1 MSNSNIQ
8 VKKAIYIGAMCF
20 LSYLAVYFARN
31 ILGAVTP
38 HMLDDGIF
46 TTEQIGIL
54 SSVYF
59 IVYAFGQLLNGMIGD
74 KFRAKYMLGLGL
86 ACAGICN
93 AAFALFHQHIIII
106 YITYGMTG
114 FFLSMI
120 YGPMAKIIAENL
132 EGIYATRCSV
142 GYSFASF
149 LGSPLAGILAAVL
162 VWQMVFY
169 ATSVS
174 LIFMGL
180 VCFFALILYEKK
192 GIVRYGEYIP
202 KATGLRG
209 LKTLLKYR
217 LIRFTLISII
227 TGIARTTIVFWLPT
241 YLTQYL
247 GFSPDHSALLF
258 TVSTAVISSAAFT
271 ALILYEK
278 IFKYNMERTILFSFT
293 VAAICFAGQFLIPQ
307 PAVNIALMTLAILAS
322 DCAAAMMWT
331 RYCPSLYETGLVST
345 VSGYLDFVSYIA
357 AAAASV
363 LFANAV
369 SSIGWHGL
377 IIVWFLLMVCG
388 MFTMFPSKRKL
399 Q

>member
-1 MSNSNIQ
+1 MFKFSTEA
-8 VKKAIYIGAMCF
+8 KKTIYIGVMCF

-38 HMLDDGIF
+38 HMLQDGTF
-46 TTEQIGIL
+46 TTEQIGTL
-54 SSVYF
+54 SSIYF

-74 KFRAKYMLGLGL
+74 KFKAKYMLGLGL
-86 ACAGICN
+86 ALAGICN
-93 AAFALFHQHIIII
+93 AAFALFSEHIIVI
-106 YITYGMTG
+106 YISYGMTG

-142 GYSFASF
+142 GYTFASF

-162 VWQMVFY
+162 VWQMVFF
-169 ATSVS
+169 ATSAA
-174 LIFMGL
+174 LIIMGL
-180 VCFFALILYEKK
+180 LCFLALILYEKK
-192 GIVRYGEYIP
+192 GIVRYGEYVP
-202 KATGLRG
+202 GATGFRG
-209 LKTLLKYR
+209 LKTLLKHR
-217 LIRFTLISII
+217 LVRFTFVSVI

-241 YLTQYL
+241 YLSQYL

-258 TVSTAVISSAAFT
+258 TISTAVISSAAFV
-271 ALILYEK
+271 ALIMYEK
-278 IFKYNMERTILFSFT
+278 MFKYNMERTIVFSFAF
-293 VAAICFAGQFLIPQ
+293 AAVCFAGQFLITQ

-345 VSGYLDFVSYIA
+345 VSGYLDFISYIA

-363 LFANAV
+363 IFANAV
-369 SSIGWHGL
+369 SAIGWNGL
-377 IIVWFLLMVCG
+377 IIVWFALMIG
-388 MFTMFPSKRKL
+388 GIFTMVPSRKRA
-399 Q
+399 